1 MEYKLT
7 YEKYKEA
14 LMGGKLLGLKCN
26 KCGEF
31 TVPPK
36 KVCMECS
43 SEDMDIVEING
54 KGEIKTFTVVRVPPE
69 GFEGPYIVSMVALD
83 EGPWVIGNIVDLD
96 PEKASMELI
105 GKKVTIGH
113 KEVKGDKF
121 SAGDGVALTFKL
133 EG

>member
-1 MEYKLT
+1 VEYKLT

-26 KCGEF
+26 KCGEY

-43 SEDMDIVEING
+43 SEDMDIVEISG
-54 KGEIKTFTVVRVPPE
+54 KGEIRTFTVVRVPPE
-69 GFEGPYIVSMVALD
+69 GFEGPYIVGMVALD
-83 EGPWVIGNIVDLD
+83 EGPWVIGNVLDLD
-96 PEKASMELI
+96 PEKASMELM